1 MIRTATTPGTR
12 QIGKVLVLAAAM
24 SLLSACG
31 TVDRLANVG
40 KTPPLTPIQNPA
52 AMPGYQPVNLPMP
65 APVYG
70 EQQAN
75 SLWRTGSRAFFRDQR
90 ADEVGDIL
98 TITIQINDKAQ
109 LQNQTQ
115 RTRNGKENMGI
126 PGLFGLQRNIAR
138 VLPTPDNDTLDSLVQ
153 TSGDSS
159 AVGSGSIGRSEQ
171 INLQVAALITQVL
184 PNGNLVVQGKQEVRV
199 NNEVRELT
207 INGIIRPED
216 ITSQNTIS
224 YEKIAEARISY
235 GGRGHISDVQQP
247 RWGQQVLDIVAP
259 F

>member
-1 MIRTATTPGTR
+1 MIRTATTFGPR
-12 QIGKVLVLAAAM
+12 RPGKVLVLAAAV
-24 SLLSACG
+24 SLLSACSSM
-31 TVDRLANVG
+31 DRLSSIG
-40 KTPPLTPIQNPA
+40 QTPPLTPIQNPA
-52 AMPGYQPVNLPMP
+52 TAPGYQPVSLPMP
-65 APVYG
+65 APAQG
-70 EQQAN
+70 EREAN
-75 SLWRTGSRAFFRDQR
+75 SLWRAGARAFFRDQR
-90 ADEVGDIL
+90 ANRVGDIL

-109 LQNQTQ
+109 IQNQSQ

-138 VLPTPDNDTLDSLVQ
+138 VLPTPDNDTLESLVK
-153 TSGDSS
+153 TTADSS
-159 AVGSGSIGRSEQ
+159 SVGTGSIGRSEQ
-171 INLQVAALITQVL
+171 INMQVAALITQVL

-199 NNEVRELT
+199 NYEVRELT

-247 RWGQQVLDIVAP
+247 RWGQQVFDIVAP